1 MTKSIYFS
9 TLQSASD
16 RGHTVRRTKATRTP
30 SRVALRILS
39 FLAFLICTTSASAQ
53 TAGTFTATGNM
64 STPRD
69 QHTAT
74 LLPSGKVLIAGGEAS
89 TTLGTPPTP
98 LASAEL
104 YDPSTG
110 TFSPTG
116 NMTTPRRL
124 HTATLLVDGRILIAG
139 GRGSG
144 IDALASAEL
153 YDPFT
158 ETFSATSAMTTA
170 RLFHTATLL
179 NDGRVL
185 MTGGVGPASPAPVVA
200 NAELYDPS
208 TGVFTPAGP
217 YVGGGICDFC
227 SPATLLTDGKTLFTW
242 QQPAQL
248 YDPVTGAFS
257 RTGAMIDPDHSTAT
271 LLTNGTVL
279 FTGGESI
286 GRSSSAELYDP
297 ATGTFKST
305 HNMGSRRVW
314 QTATLLPGGTV
325 LVAGGETDAC
335 TGNFCMFAGSVAS
348 AELYNPSTGTF
359 AATAD
364 MTAAREVHQATLL
377 NDGRVL
383 VTGGVYYGGIG
394 SFFGSLSSAELYV
407 PSVLVPAQVVTDLRF
422 DRTTVAAGTSYSVNV
437 SGSNLTPQTFFDV
450 RFTAPSSNASD
461 VVLNWQKGVAAS
473 HDVSVGTSAGGWT
486 INGVRPHEIETDHTA
501 NFIPVNAT
509 ITVSP

>member
-1 MTKSIYFS
+1 VKPAGRKIWISFKAVLMLSLIFLGLANHASIVMA
-9 TLQSASD
+9 QS
-16 RGHTVRRTKATRTP
+16 P
-30 SRVALRILS
+30 
-39 FLAFLICTTSASAQ
+39 
-53 TAGTFTATGNM
+53 GTFTATGNM
-64 STPRD
+64 TTPRD
-69 QHTAT
+69 LHTAT
-74 LLPSGKVLIAGGEAS
+74 LLPSGEVLIAGGEAS

-116 NMTTPRRL
+116 KMTTPRQL
-124 HTATLLVDGRILIAG
+124 HTATLLADGRVLIAG

-158 ETFSATSAMTTA
+158 GTFSATSDMIAA

-185 MTGGVGPASPAPVVA
+185 MTGGQASPAPVVA

-208 TGVFTPAGP
+208 TGAFTPAGA
-217 YVGGGICDFC
+217 YVGGGICNSC
-227 SPATLLTDGKTLFTW
+227 PPATLLTDGKTLFTW

-257 RTGAMIDPDHSTAT
+257 RTGAMIDDHSTAT
-271 LLTNGTVL
+271 LLMDGAVL
-279 FTGGESI
+279 FTGGGSY

-297 ATGTFKST
+297 ATGTFTST

-314 QTATLLPGGTV
+314 QTATLLPGRTV
-325 LVAGGETDAC
+325 LVAGGETETC
-335 TGNFCMFAGSVAS
+335 SGNFCMFAGSAAS
-348 AELYNPSTGTF
+348 AELYDPSTGTF

-364 MTAAREVHQATLL
+364 MTARRSVHQATLL

-383 VTGGVYYGGIG
+383 ITGGVYYGGIG
-394 SFFGSLSSAELYV
+394 IFFGSLSSAELYV
-407 PSVLVPAQVVTDLRF
+407 PPLLVPAQVVTDLSF

-437 SGSNLTPQTFFDV
+437 SGSNLTSQTFFDV
-450 RFTAPSSNASD
+450 RFIAPGSTLSD
-461 VVLNWQKGVAAS
+461 VVLNWQKGVAAG
-473 HDVSVGTSAGGWT
+473 HGVLAGTASGIWT
-486 INGVRPHEIETDHTA
+486 INGVRAHQIETDHTGS
-501 NFIPVNAT
+501 FVPVSAR